1 MDKCPDCGGDRI
13 IEGTDDFLV
22 DGKPFL
28 ERSGYCNECGWS
40 YSHISALR
48 MYTDNQRAR
57 GIGPPLPA
65 DPFAD
70 TVLMLDPAVEAAA
83 GVADQDAER

>member
-1 MDKCPDCGGDRI
+1 MNKCPDCGGDRI
-13 IEGTDDFLV
+13 IEGTDAFLV

-28 ERSGYCNECGWS
+28 ERSGYCNECGWT

-57 GIGPPLPA
+57 GIGPPLPKHPG
-65 DPFAD
+65 DD
-70 TVLMLDPAVEAAA
+70 TVPMPDPDAEAAA
-83 GVADQDAER
+83 GIARDLSE